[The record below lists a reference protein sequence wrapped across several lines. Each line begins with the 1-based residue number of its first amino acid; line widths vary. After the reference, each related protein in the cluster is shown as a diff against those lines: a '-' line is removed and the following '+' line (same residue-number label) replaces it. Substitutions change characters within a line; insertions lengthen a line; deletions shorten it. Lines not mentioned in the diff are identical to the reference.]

1 MKILAIDPGNKDSA
15 YVLMNQDYT
24 IQHHGFAKFPND
36 LVLSRVMDLG
46 DIYDDRLTVVIEMV
60 ASYGMAVGAEVFET
74 CVWIGRFVQAA
85 MDEGCKVDYVYRMEE
100 KMTLCH
106 SSKARDSNI
115 RQALIDRFAKFDK
128 KNGKGTKTHP
138 DTFYGFAK
146 DIWAA
151 YAVGVTWLDRE
162 ARKEHAQE

>member
-1 MKILAIDPGNKDSA
+1 MILAIDPGNKDSA
-15 YVLMNQDYT
+15 YVLMNPDYT